1 MEVALLKWLYD
12 LIADL
17 RKRRFTGNLRINFF
31 KGGIANV
38 NKEESI
44 KPPDEEAKK

>member
-1 MEVALLKWLYD
+1 LKWLFD

-17 RKRRFTGNLRINFF
+17 VRSKFTGNIRINFF
-31 KGGIANV
+31 KGGITNV

-44 KPPDEEAKK
+44 KAPKEEDKE